1 MRHSDP
7 IIARLRAIPFFSGCT
22 RAELALVARN
32 ITEHHAA
39 AGEILIQRGWAA
51 RELIVI
57 VEGSATVHV
66 GDRPVA
72 RLGPGDVAGEVAL
85 LDKGPRTATVVAET
99 DMVTLVSTAHEF
111 GMLLTHAP
119 NLVRALLGTAAHR
132 LRVAAAQL
140 TPVTAAP
147 PARPTL
153 AAVRSMVRRPPTPQP
168 TSSAR
173 AVR

>member
-1 MRHSDP
+1 
-7 IIARLRAIPFFSGCT
+7 
-22 RAELALVARN
+22 VARN

-57 VEGSATVHV
+57 VEGSATVHL

-99 DMVTLVSTAHEF
+99 DMVTLVSSAHEF

-119 NLVRALLGTAAHR
+119 NLVRALLTTAAQR
-132 LRVAAAQL
+132 LRVATAQL
-140 TPVTAAP
+140 GPVPAP
-147 PARPTL
+147 PTL
-153 AAVRSMVRRPPTPQP
+153 RRLAGQA
-168 TSSAR
+168 SSSVR

>member
-1 MRHSDP
+1 
-7 IIARLRAIPFFSGCT
+7 
-22 RAELALVARN
+22 
-32 ITEHHAA
+32 
-39 AGEILIQRGWAA
+39 
-51 RELIVI
+51 
-57 VEGSATVHV
+57 
-66 GDRPVA
+66 VA

-111 GMLLTHAP
+111 GLLLTHAP

-132 LRVAAAQL
+132 LRVATAQL
-140 TPVTAAP
+140 TPETAP
-147 PARPTL
+147 PSARPTL
-153 AAVRSMVRRPPTPQP
+153 AAVSMVRRPPTPQP